1 VGTAK
6 RERQKANRQ
15 LRLEELAKQARKQK
29 TKRFSI
35 RVVGLLVAV
44 VAVVGGL
51 YLISGGDDDEA
62 AATTTSTTLPEF
74 VTTTIDP
81 NLPTT
86 TVPPRPEVVLPEGEV
101 TALLV
106 TTITEGT
113 GELSKAGD
121 TLDVHYLGYLSGDG
135 EEFDNSYDRGAPI
148 QVVLGAGQV
157 IEGWDQGLIGVQVG
171 GRYRI
176 DIPSELAY
184 GDDAAASGRPAGPLT
199 FIVDI
204 MSIKPGV

>member
-1 VGTAK
+1 MGTAK

-15 LRLEELAKQARKQK
+15 QRLEELAKQARKQK
-29 TKRFSI
+29 TKRFSF

-62 AATTTSTTLPEF
+62 AATTTTTLPEF
-74 VTTTIDP
+74 VDTTVDP

-86 TVPPRPEVVLPEGEV
+86 TVPPKPEIVLPEGEV
-101 TALLV
+101 TELKITA
-106 TTITEGT
+106 ITEGT

-121 TLDVHYLGYLSGDG
+121 ALEVHYLGYTSVDG
-135 EEFDNSYDRGAPI
+135 LEFDNSYDRGQPLEL
-148 QVVLGAGQV
+148 VLGQGMV

-171 GRYRI
+171 GRYQI
-176 DIPSELAY
+176 DIPVELAY
-184 GDDAAASGRPAGPLT
+184 GADAEANGRPAGALT

-204 MSIKPGV
+204 MSITPGV